1 LNRERCLLKNKNL
14 VMATELF
21 YKELKDDIART
32 ELAICEKCKPN
43 YGRTTSIKI
52 HYCLKNIYDA
62 LSEMREILRK

>member
-32 ELAICEKCKPN
+32 ELRNCEKCKSN
-43 YGRTTSIKI
+43 YNRSTSIRI
-52 HYCLKNIYDA
+52 HYCLQNIYDQ

>member
-21 YKELKDDIART
+21 YKELKDDVART
-32 ELAICEKCKPN
+32 ELAICEKC
-43 YGRTTSIKI
+43 T
-52 HYCLKNIYDA
+52 